1 MSNKLSNKVL
11 HGFIAW
17 RPQPYDLAR
26 RIIDGNNPAK
36 FGAKKHSLREV
47 VLFITRLSLR
57 PVIFASMKHWY
68 RKTTLQPIRF
78 GYFTTVFRLNNDVI
92 KIYDFTTKLDDKTLN
107 NTYKV
112 VKQSYDIAHK
122 YLGSFVNPTEIYIDL
137 HPLTNDKCIMMKQSY
152 VEGKPLRGSSYST
165 QMNTLQKESF
175 IKFLRINEEMR
186 NNTGYTADINA
197 NNLFLV
203 DNSIILV
210 DTIPSGQVV
219 AKNRRSTINILKREL
234 YYLDKLTLEH

>member
-1 MSNKLSNKVL
+1 MHSIIYKI
-11 HGFIAW
+11 FAW

-36 FGAKKHSLREV
+36 FGAKQHSLREV

-57 PVIFASMKHWY
+57 PVILASMKHCY
-68 RKTTLQPIRF
+68 GKTPLNPIGF

-137 HPLTNDKCIMMKQSY
+137 HPLTKDKCIMMKQSY
-152 VEGKPLRGSSYST
+152 VEGKPLRGSSYSA
-165 QMNTLQKESF
+165 QMNTLQKENF

-186 NNTGYTADINA
+186 NDTGYTADINA

-219 AKNRRSTINILKREL
+219 AKNRRSTISILNREL
-234 YYLDKLTLEH
+234 NNFDY